1 MAVTEWNIGYK
12 PGIMAQ
18 VELFRRGVFDFITEY
33 DGIRHEKQDAALRI
47 LTDNDHSEFL
57 YGGAAG
63 GAKSWTG
70 ASWLTF
76 MALAY
81 PGTRYFV
88 GREELKSLRDSTA
101 LTFNKVFKAYRIT
114 PDVYRYN
121 GGDNYYQFYN
131 GSRIDFVA
139 LRKEPSDPFY
149 EGLGSK
155 EYTSGWIEE
164 AGEVCFDA
172 YDTIRTRTNR
182 QLNDKYGIKAK
193 LFITCNPKKNW
204 MYRLFYEPWKKGE
217 LEVRKYYMPCLVQE
231 NPFIEKGYIDVL
243 KSIGDKVKKERLLN
257 GNWDYEDNP
266 NALCQYDDICG
277 IFGNPIALDGDMF
290 ITADIARYG
299 SDYARILVW
308 KGYRIIDIK
317 CFPTS
322 STVEIEQ
329 CIRHLMVKYHIKP
342 NHVAADEDGV
352 GGGVVDHLRIVGFS
366 NGGSPML
373 EPTEFTKENYPN
385 LQTQCG
391 YRLATH
397 INNGDVGIDKELVS
411 EQDMADIIMELEQ
424 LQTYNADSDGKLQLK
439 PKAQIKEDIGRS
451 PDWRDAMLMRCYFDY
466 ANVSVPDDIEKR
478 LSNLII

>member
-1 MAVTEWNIGYK
+1 MAITEWQIIPNKLVSIE
-12 PGIMAQ
+12 
-18 VELFRRGVFDFITEY
+18 VEMFKRGLYDFITEH
-33 DGIRHEKQDAALRI
+33 GGVRHEKQEAALRI

-70 ASWLTF
+70 ASWEIF
-76 MALAY
+76 MALSY

-88 GREELKSLRDSTA
+88 GRNELKDLRESTSV
-101 LTFNKVFKAYRIT
+101 TFNKVFRAYHISR
-114 PDVYRYN
+114 DYYNYN
-121 GGDNYYQFYN
+121 GTDHYYQFYN
-131 GSRIDFVA
+131 GSRIDFVS
-139 LRKEPSDPFY
+139 LRREPSDPFF

-182 QLNDKYGIKAK
+182 QLNDKYGITAK

-204 MYRLFYEPWKKGE
+204 MYRLFYEPWKKEE
-217 LEVRKYYMPCLVQE
+217 LEARKFYMPCLVQE

-266 NALCQYDDICG
+266 NALCQYDDICA
-277 IFGNPIALDGDMF
+277 IFGNIIAKDGDMY

-299 SDYARILVW
+299 SDYARIIVW
-308 KGYRIIDIK
+308 KGYKIIDIR
-317 CFPTS
+317 CYPIS

-329 CIRHLMVKYHIKP
+329 CIRHFMVKYHVKAT
-342 NHVAADEDGV
+342 HVTADEDGV
-352 GGGVVDHLRIVGFS
+352 GGGVVDHLGIVGFS
-366 NGGSPML
+366 NGSSPLL
-373 EPTEFTKENYPN
+373 EPTENTKENYPN

-391 YRLATH
+391 YRLARH
-397 INNGDVGIDKELVS
+397 INDGDVGIEPGLVS
-411 EQDMADIIMELEQ
+411 EQEKADIIMELEQ
-424 LQTYNADSDGKLQLK
+424 LQTWNADSDGKLQLK

-466 ANVSVPDDIEKR
+466 VNVTVPDDIERR
-478 LSNLII
+478 LSNLI